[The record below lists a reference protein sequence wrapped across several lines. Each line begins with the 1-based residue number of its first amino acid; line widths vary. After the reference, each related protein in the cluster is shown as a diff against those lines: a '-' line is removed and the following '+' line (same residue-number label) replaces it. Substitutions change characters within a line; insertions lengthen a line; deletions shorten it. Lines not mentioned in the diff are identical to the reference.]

1 MNRRGRGF
9 VVGLAML
16 AMAPVLGVGP
26 AGAQQDLKAAADTI
40 LGQLEAF
47 RRGDYDAAYTFA
59 AESIRQLFDRES
71 FERMVK
77 TGYPEIARSSMA
89 TVNQATI
96 APNGHAY
103 LIMKIRGANG
113 SRIEAIYEMVWES
126 DRWKIAGVVSRPD
139 DEVVW
144 VPGIERIVN
153 P

>member
-9 VVGLAML
+9 LVALAML
-16 AMAPVLGVGP
+16 AMAPVLGVRP
-26 AGAQQDLKAAADTI
+26 ARAQQDLKAAADTI
-40 LGQLEAF
+40 LGPLEAF

-77 TGYPEIARSSMA
+77 TGYPDIARSAAA

-96 APNGHAY
+96 APNGRAY
-103 LIMKIRGANG
+103 LIMKIRGASG
-113 SRIEAIYEMVWES
+113 GRIEAIYELIWEG

-139 DEVVW
+139 DELV
-144 VPGIERIVN
+144 
-153 P
+153 